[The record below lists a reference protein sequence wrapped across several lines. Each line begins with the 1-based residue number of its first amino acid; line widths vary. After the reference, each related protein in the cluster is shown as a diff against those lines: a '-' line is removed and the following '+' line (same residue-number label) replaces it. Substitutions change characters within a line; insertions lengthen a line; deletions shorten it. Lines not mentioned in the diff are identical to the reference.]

1 MKLNFYNVYESI
13 KEQLTKEKDLEG
25 LKKLKNKIKENK
37 NFAQSFIIYNNLK
50 NKTANLDI
58 IKEFSVGIQSTQ
70 KELKSLLEFFN
81 IKDIR
86 EIKINESLDNV
97 VNYKNKSLLTDLST
111 IKEDEELIK
120 KYLLDDNEEE
130 LEENLTFDEES
141 ACQIIE
147 SKDIKRLNKKS
158 EYIFSLSKKLEEG
171 KEKKMI
177 QESVKKLIQ
186 EKVENIKDSTFG
198 IYSIYNRIQQLNESK
213 FGGAQDI
220 KIGDIGL
227 YKNIKLFTE
236 EDYKN
241 PEYMIL
247 YVEIP
252 IKLFSDNKN
261 DFEEEKKILSKRYIT
276 ELRSLLKKFLDPNLF
291 LIGDTIT
298 ETNMVCIKNN
308 CIFKTQIILNVK
320 PGNKERQLML
330 YREYIKALMN
340 KISNSIEENIPQLN
354 KKFQES

>member
-25 LKKLKNKIKENK
+25 LKKLKNKIKENR

-130 LEENLTFDEES
+130 LEEDLTFDEES

-158 EYIFSLSKKLEEG
+158 EYIFSLSKKL
-171 KEKKMI
+171 
-177 QESVKKLIQ
+177 
-186 EKVENIKDSTFG
+186 
-198 IYSIYNRIQQLNESK
+198 
-213 FGGAQDI
+213 
-220 KIGDIGL
+220 
-227 YKNIKLFTE
+227 
-236 EDYKN
+236 
-241 PEYMIL
+241 
-247 YVEIP
+247 
-252 IKLFSDNKN
+252 
-261 DFEEEKKILSKRYIT
+261 
-276 ELRSLLKKFLDPNLF
+276 
-291 LIGDTIT
+291 
-298 ETNMVCIKNN
+298 
-308 CIFKTQIILNVK
+308 
-320 PGNKERQLML
+320 
-330 YREYIKALMN
+330 
-340 KISNSIEENIPQLN
+340 
-354 KKFQES
+354 